1 MNYDTELFNKLKLFN
16 ETHRNKANE
25 IIIGIDAYRYFK
37 NQIKNNNNPDFYKAK
52 FDDKSILREI
62 LGMNIK
68 IDYMIPYIIEIRHNP
83 YLKSSMDFIW
93 LSKEEIESA
102 IPNDEL
108 SALIDNDLKELHNWI
123 KFEEYYKNNKDKEEW
138 LWVRKLIE

>member
-1 MNYDTELFNKLKLFN
+1 MNYDTELFNKLKLYN
-16 ETHRNKANE
+16 NTHRNKGNE

-37 NQIKNNNNPDFYKAK
+37 HQIKNNNNPDFYKAK

-62 LGMNIK
+62 LGMVIK

-83 YLKSSMDFIW
+83 YLKSSIDFIW
-93 LSKEEIESA
+93 LSKDEIESC

-108 SALIDNDLKELHNWI
+108 SEMINNDLKDLH
-123 KFEEYYKNNKDKEEW
+123 KFLEFERYYEDRNNKEE
-138 LWVRKLIE
+138 

>member
-37 NQIKNNNNPDFYKAK
+37 HQIKNNNNPDFYKAK

-93 LSKEEIESA
+93 LSKDEIESC

-108 SALIDNDLKELHNWI
+108 SEMIYNDLKDLHSWI
-123 KFEEYYKNNKDKEEW
+123 KFEEYYKNNKDEE
-138 LWVRKLIE
+138 E

>member
-1 MNYDTELFNKLKLFN
+1 MNYDTELFNKLKLYN
-16 ETHRNKANE
+16 STHKNKANE

-37 NQIKNNNNPDFYKAK
+37 RQIKNNNNPDFYKAK

-62 LGMNIK
+62 LGMVIK

-83 YLKSSMDFIW
+83 YLKSSIDFIW
-93 LSKEEIESA
+93 LSKDEIESC

-108 SALIDNDLKELHNWI
+108 SEMINNDLKDLHSFLE
-123 KFEEYYKNNKDKEEW
+123 FERYYEDRNNKEE
-138 LWVRKLIE
+138 

>member
-1 MNYDTELFNKLKLFN
+1 MIRMNYDSELFNKLKLFN

-37 NQIKNNNNPDFYKAK
+37 NQIKNNNNPNFYKAK
-52 FDDKSILREI
+52 FDEKSILREI
-62 LGMNIK
+62 LGMVIK

-83 YLKSSMDFIW
+83 YLKSSIDFIW
-93 LSKEEIESA
+93 LSKEEIEST

-108 SALIDNDLKELHNWI
+108 SEMIDNDLKDLYSWI
-123 KFEEYYKNNKDKEEW
+123 KFEEYYKNNKDKEE
-138 LWVRKLIE
+138 